1 MSFLSS
7 QLKHYELLHVKKS
20 LRTECMRSSLS
31 LYSSRKKGGRARCTL
46 TVVDRGIQVSAEAS
60 SHKAAKSAAA
70 RAALR
75 KIKAQT

>member
-1 MSFLSS
+1 MMAGV
-7 QLKHYELLHVKKS
+7 HGGYGHVK
-20 LRTECMRSSLS
+20 LS
-31 LYSSRKKGGRARCTL
+31 MPLHYCRSRKEGGRVRCML

-70 RAALR
+70 RAALK

>member
-1 MSFLSS
+1 MAGV
-7 QLKHYELLHVKKS
+7 HGGYGHVKLSMS
-20 LRTECMRSSLS
+20 LRYCR
-31 LYSSRKKGGRARCTL
+31 SRKEGGRVRCML

-70 RAALR
+70 RAALK

>member
-1 MSFLSS
+1 MMAGV
-7 QLKHYELLHVKKS
+7 HGGRDHVKLS
-20 LRTECMRSSLS
+20 MPLPYCRSW
-31 LYSSRKKGGRARCTL
+31 KKGGRVRCML

-70 RAALR
+70 RAALK